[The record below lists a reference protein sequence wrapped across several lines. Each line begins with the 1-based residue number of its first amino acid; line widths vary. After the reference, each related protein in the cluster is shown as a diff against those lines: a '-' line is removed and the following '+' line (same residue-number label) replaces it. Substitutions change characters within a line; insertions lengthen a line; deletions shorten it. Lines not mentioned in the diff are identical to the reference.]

1 MQRKSFPFLFAGAL
15 ALALAGCAGT
25 GAAPRATKAQPEM
38 SNKGMANLHLAQN
51 YLSAGKRL
59 VPATGAWRLPA
70 TGLGCGLAAHR
81 GLFGVGRGERGL
93 IRRPLSHIG
102 DQHDL

>member
-1 MQRKSFPFLFAGAL
+1 MTQGGGSQ
-15 ALALAGCAGT
+15 
-25 GAAPRATKAQPEM
+25 APP
-38 SNKGMANLHLAQN
+38 
-51 YLSAGKRL
+51 
-59 VPATGAWRLPA
+59 VPPS
-70 TGLGCGLAAHR
+70 GLGCGLAAHR